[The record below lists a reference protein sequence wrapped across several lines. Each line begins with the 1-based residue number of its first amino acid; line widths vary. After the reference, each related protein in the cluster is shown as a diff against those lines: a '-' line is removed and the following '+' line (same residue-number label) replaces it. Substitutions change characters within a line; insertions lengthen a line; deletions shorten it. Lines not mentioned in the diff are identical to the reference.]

1 MRVRAL
7 RAFVAGSALVAVA
20 AGGAWGQSLP
30 RKVWNDVRWA
40 AEDAFFLVSSPARGD
55 AGDWKT
61 TAWVALATG
70 AALVVDDEVDR
81 WIVEH
86 PSSFALD
93 AVDPFTEDHDAQLY
107 DLGSGSL
114 MVRISGVLYLAGL
127 VFDSQ
132 ALRDAGIGCA
142 TAEKTQSAIRHGIY
156 KLVSRRRPE
165 SANGDPFLISVPG
178 GTWDD
183 HSFFGGH
190 GANAMTCASF
200 WTRRFDLSYAE
211 PIILGAA
218 LGVNVGR
225 VADRKHW
232 LSDALVGAVFGYAM
246 GKGMADRQ
254 RGRADERA
262 DDAGRPSPFE
272 GLFLD
277 HSGGALLVGFNR
289 TF

>member
-1 MRVRAL
+1 MTVAWL
-7 RAFVAGSALVAVA
+7 RSTAVCITLLASGFASAVA
-20 AGGAWGQSLP
+20 QSLP

-40 AEDAFFLVSSPARGD
+40 AEDVFYVVTSPVHAD
-55 AGDWKT
+55 ASDWKT
-61 TAWVALATG
+61 TGWVALAAA

-81 WIVEH
+81 WITEN

-93 AVDPFTEDHDAQLY
+93 VVDPFTEDHHTQLY

-114 MVRISGVLYLAGL
+114 MVQISGALYLAGL

-132 ALRDAGIGCA
+132 GLRDAGMGCA
-142 TAEKTQSAIRHGIY
+142 VAEKTQSAIRHGVY
-156 KLVSRRRPE
+156 KAVSRRRPE

-178 GTWDD
+178 GDWDH

-211 PIILGAA
+211 PVILGAA
-218 LGVNVGR
+218 IGVNIGR

-232 LSDALVGAVFGYAM
+232 LSDAVVGAVFGYAM

-254 RGRADERA
+254 RGRAAERETGP
-262 DDAGRPSPFE
+262 AGSAPFE
-272 GLFLD
+272 RLYVDKRGE
-277 HSGGALLVGFNR
+277 AVIVGWR
-289 TF
+289 TTF